1 MWLGRILRPFGKP
14 LLSVL
19 FRVRQHSR
27 EMVPVEGGAVLAG
40 NHRSYMDPIILW
52 CVAPRFVHFM
62 AKEELF
68 KGFIG
73 WALPRL
79 WAFPVNRA
87 GADRVAIAQAT
98 SFLEAGDLVGIF
110 PEGTRSTDD
119 AMVGAHG
126 GAAFIA
132 HRAGVPVVPVA
143 FVGTEKVWPKGQRL
157 PKLRRVTI
165 RYGRPIMP
173 AEFPPGSRKEQIT
186 LLTELIM
193 RRIGEELDEAKKVH

>member
-1 MWLGRILRPFGKP
+1 MWLGRIVRPLGRP

-19 FRVRQHSR
+19 FRVRQHDR
-27 EMVPVEGGAVLAG
+27 ELVPPQGGAVLAG

-62 AKEELF
+62 AKDELF
-68 KGFIG
+68 KGFFG

-87 GADRVAIAQAT
+87 GADRAAIAQAT
-98 SFLEAGDLVGIF
+98 AFLEAGDLVGIF
-110 PEGTRSTDD
+110 PEGTRGTEE
-119 AMVGAHG
+119 AMGGAHG

-132 HRAGVPVVPVA
+132 IRAGVPLVPIA
-143 FVGTEKVWPKGQRL
+143 FVGTEKVWPKGERF
-157 PKLRRVTI
+157 PKLRRVTV

-173 AEFPPGSRKEQIT
+173 DDFPPGSRREQVS

-193 RRIGEELDEAKKVH
+193 QRIGEEIDEAKKVH

>member
-1 MWLGRILRPFGKP
+1 MWLGRIARPLGRP
-14 LLSVL
+14 LVSVL
-19 FRVRQHSR
+19 FRVRQR
-27 EMVPVEGGAVLAG
+27 GRDMVPEHGGAVLAG

-68 KGFIG
+68 TGFIG

-87 GADRVAIAQAT
+87 GADRAAIAEAT

-110 PEGTRSTDD
+110 PEGTRST
-119 AMVGAHG
+119 AEEMGSAHG

-132 HRAGVPVVPVA
+132 IRAGVPVVPVA
-143 FVGTEKVWPKGQRL
+143 LAGTEKVWPKGQRL

-173 AEFPPGSRKEQIT
+173 ADFPEGSRKEQVS

-193 RRIGEELDEAKKVH
+193 QRIAEELDEAKKVY

>member
-1 MWLGRILRPFGKP
+1 MWLGRIVRPFGRA

-19 FRVRQHSR
+19 FRVRQHGR
-27 EMVPVEGGAVLAG
+27 EMVPVQGGAVLAG

-52 CVAPRFVHFM
+52 SVGPRFVHFM

-68 KGFIG
+68 TGFIG

-87 GADRVAIAQAT
+87 GADRAAIAHAT
-98 SFLEAGDLVGIF
+98 AFLEAGDLVGIF
-110 PEGTRSTDD
+110 PEGTRSTEEG
-119 AMVGAHG
+119 MGSAHG

-132 HRAGVPVVPVA
+132 IRAGVPVVPVA
-143 FVGTEKVWPKGQRL
+143 FVGTEKVWPRGQRL

-165 RYGRPIMP
+165 RYGEPIAP
-173 AEFPPGSRKEQIT
+173 ADFPAGSRKEQVS

-193 RRIGEELDEAKKVH
+193 QRIVEELQEARKVH

>member
-1 MWLGRILRPFGKP
+1 MWLGSIVRPVGR
-14 LLSVL
+14 LLVSVL
-19 FRVRQHSR
+19 FRVRQHDR
-27 EMVPVEGGAVLAG
+27 MQVPTEGGAILAG
-40 NHRSYMDPIILW
+40 NHRSYMDPVILW

-79 WAFPVNRA
+79 WAFPVDRA
-87 GADRVAIAQAT
+87 GADRVAITQAT

-110 PEGTRSTDD
+110 PEGTRGSEDS
-119 AMVGAHG
+119 MGGAHG

-132 HRAGVPVVPVA
+132 IRTGVPVVPVA
-143 FVGTEKVWPKGQRL
+143 FVGTEHVWPRGQRL

-173 AEFPPGSRKEQIT
+173 EDFPSGSRKEQVAALTALIMQRISEE
-186 LLTELIM
+186 LTEA
-193 RRIGEELDEAKKVH
+193 RKVH

>member
-1 MWLGRILRPFGKP
+1 MWLGLILRPIGRP
-14 LLSVL
+14 LVSVL
-19 FRVRQHSR
+19 FRVRQHGR
-27 EMVPVEGGAVLAG
+27 EVVPAQCGVVLAG

-79 WAFPVNRA
+79 WAFPVSRA
-87 GADRVAIAQAT
+87 GADRAAIAQAT
-98 SFLEAGDLVGIF
+98 AFLEAGDVVGIF
-110 PEGTRSTDD
+110 PEGTRGSED
-119 AMVGAHG
+119 ALGGAHG

-132 HRAGVPVVPVA
+132 IRAGVPVVPVA
-143 FVGTEKVWPKGQRL
+143 FVGTENVWPKGQRL

-165 RYGRPIMP
+165 RYGRPITP
-173 AEFPPGSRKEQIT
+173 DDFPSGSRREQVS

-193 RRIGEELDEAKKVH
+193 QRIGEELDAAKKVH

>member
-1 MWLGRILRPFGKP
+1 MWLGRIGRPLGRP
-14 LLSVL
+14 LVSVL
-19 FRVRQHSR
+19 FRVRQHGR
-27 EMVPVEGGAVLAG
+27 ELVPEQGGAVLAG

-62 AKEELF
+62 AKKELF
-68 KGFIG
+68 KGFFG

-79 WAFPVNRA
+79 WAFPVDRA
-87 GADRVAIAQAT
+87 GVDRGAITQAT
-98 SFLEAGDLVGIF
+98 ALLETGDLVGVF
-110 PEGTRSTDD
+110 PEGTRGSQDT
-119 AMVGAHG
+119 MGGAHG

-132 HRAGVPVVPVA
+132 IRARVPVVPVA
-143 FVGTEKVWPKGQRL
+143 FVGTEKVWPRGQRF

-173 AEFPPGSRKEQIT
+173 AEFPKGSRREQVS

-193 RRIGEELDEAKKVH
+193 QRIGIELDEAKKVY

>member
-1 MWLGRILRPFGKP
+1 MLLGRIVRPLGRP

-19 FRVRQHSR
+19 FRIRQHGQ
-27 EMVPVEGGAVLAG
+27 ELVPAQGGAVLAG

-52 CVAPRFVHFM
+52 CVSPRFVHFM

-87 GADRVAIAQAT
+87 GADRAAIAQAT

-110 PEGTRSTDD
+110 PEGTRGTEGETGS
-119 AMVGAHG
+119 AHG

-132 HRAGVPVVPVA
+132 IRAGVPVVPVG
-143 FVGTEKVWPKGQRL
+143 FVGTDKVWPKGQRF

-173 AEFPPGSRKEQIT
+173 TDFPEGSRKERVA

-193 RRIGEELDEAKKVH
+193 QRIGEEIDEAKKVH